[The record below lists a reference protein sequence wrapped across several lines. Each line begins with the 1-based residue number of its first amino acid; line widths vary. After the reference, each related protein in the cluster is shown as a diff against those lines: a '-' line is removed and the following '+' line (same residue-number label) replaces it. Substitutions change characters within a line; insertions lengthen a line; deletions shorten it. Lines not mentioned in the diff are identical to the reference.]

1 MHLVFF
7 LAWLAT
13 SLAAD
18 YLRSLSNPLLSNNV
32 ELIGKY
38 MGVSKSNGTPKSS
51 ILIWFSI
58 INHPFWGT
66 PIFENIHI
74 YT

>member
-7 LAWLAT
+7 LAWPAT

-32 ELIGKY
+32 ELIGK
-38 MGVSKSNGTPKSS
+38 
-51 ILIWFSI
+51 
-58 INHPFWGT
+58 
-66 PIFENIHI
+66 HI